1 MATITELAAPGT
13 SCLYTFWGG
22 VNNSTRGFF
31 IFILF
36 FKMEIF
42 PNTLDCYS
50 DLVRVSLQ
58 EKFKYYYLFSLQC
71 HVRNNSKYKTKQ
83 NCNRNET
90 KTIIR
95 ISAVSTELLKLKPT
109 IRIISSGGAVRSEVR
124 TLSENNE
131 KNNTN

>member
-13 SCLYTFWGG
+13 SFLYTFWGG

-31 IFILF
+31 NFLL

-58 EKFKYYYLFSLQC
+58 EKFPVLFLK
-71 HVRNNSKYKTKQ
+71 SKKLCVLRK
-83 NCNRNET
+83 CP
-90 KTIIR
+90 
-95 ISAVSTELLKLKPT
+95 LLGLF
-109 IRIISSGGAVRSEVR
+109 
-124 TLSENNE
+124 
-131 KNNTN
+131 